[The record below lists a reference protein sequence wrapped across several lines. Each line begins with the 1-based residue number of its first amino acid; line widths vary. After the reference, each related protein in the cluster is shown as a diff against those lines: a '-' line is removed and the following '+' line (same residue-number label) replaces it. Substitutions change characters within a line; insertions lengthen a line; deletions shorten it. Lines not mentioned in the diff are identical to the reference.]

1 MSTAHMGGVS
11 PSGEIVVN
19 FYFERHPLPK
29 SDTYQLT
36 HEGQIGDLTMRDP
49 EDLNNLVIRY
59 IQNGVVL
66 SLDHAKEIYA
76 WLGTKINEAQEIE
89 QQRLKGK

>member
-1 MSTAHMGGVS
+1 
-11 PSGEIVVN
+11 
-19 FYFERHPLPK
+19 
-29 SDTYQLT
+29 
-36 HEGQIGDLTMRDP
+36 MRDP